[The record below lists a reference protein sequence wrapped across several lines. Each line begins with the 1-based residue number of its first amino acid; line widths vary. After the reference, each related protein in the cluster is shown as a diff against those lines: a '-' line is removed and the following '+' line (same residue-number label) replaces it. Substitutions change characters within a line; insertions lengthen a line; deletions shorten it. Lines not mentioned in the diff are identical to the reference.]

1 MDKKRN
7 IPDFYSLPLLPLIFC
22 SARFLLLNIH
32 PVGIGV
38 IFYVI
43 AFLGLFY
50 SVGFILKTGCTDPG
64 IIPRARPDEIEYMMA
79 QGDVGKPPLI
89 ISAAKYLPFH
99 FTTV

>member
-1 MDKKRN
+1 MTSLVLGLLEERRRE
-7 IPDFYSLPLLPLIFC
+7 PDVSYLSYPHIIY

-50 SVGFILKTGCTDPG
+50 SVSFILKTGCTDPG
-64 IIPRARPDEIEYMMA
+64 IIPRARPDEVEYMIS
-79 QGDVGKPPLI
+79 QGDVGEPPFN
-89 ISAAKYLPFH
+89 Y
-99 FTTV
+99 